1 MIEIR
6 DSYKTGDPFI
16 SLNVDLKMISK
27 ALSEKR
33 KKVLPDLISPQEM
46 AYVKNRKI
54 GESERLIS
62 DILEIGRL
70 KKLEGF
76 QVTMDI

>member
-1 MIEIR
+1 
-6 DSYKTGDPFI
+6 
-16 SLNVDLKMISK
+16 MISK

-33 KKVLPDLISPQEM
+33 KKILPDLISPQEM
-46 AYVKNRKI
+46 AYVKNGKI
-54 GESERLIS
+54 GESGRLIS

>member
-1 MIEIR
+1 
-6 DSYKTGDPFI
+6 
-16 SLNVDLKMISK
+16 MISK

-33 KKVLPDLISPQEM
+33 KKILPDLISPQEM
-46 AYVKNRKI
+46 SYVKNRKF
-54 GESERLIS
+54 GESGRLIS

>member
-1 MIEIR
+1 
-6 DSYKTGDPFI
+6 
-16 SLNVDLKMISK
+16 
-27 ALSEKR
+27 
-33 KKVLPDLISPQEM
+33 M
-46 AYVKNRKI
+46 AYVKNRKV
-54 GESERLIS
+54 GESGRLIS

>member
-1 MIEIR
+1 
-6 DSYKTGDPFI
+6 
-16 SLNVDLKMISK
+16 MISK

>member
-1 MIEIR
+1 
-6 DSYKTGDPFI
+6 
-16 SLNVDLKMISK
+16 MISK

-33 KKVLPDLISPQEM
+33 KKILPDLISRQEM

-54 GESERLIS
+54 GESGRLIS

>member
-1 MIEIR
+1 
-6 DSYKTGDPFI
+6 
-16 SLNVDLKMISK
+16 MISK

-33 KKVLPDLISPQEM
+33 KKILPDLISPQEM
-46 AYVKNRKI
+46 SYVKNRKI
-54 GESERLIS
+54 GESGRLIS

>member
-1 MIEIR
+1 
-6 DSYKTGDPFI
+6 
-16 SLNVDLKMISK
+16 MISK

-33 KKVLPDLISPQEM
+33 KKILPDLISPQEM

-54 GESERLIS
+54 GESGRIIS

>member
-27 ALSEKR
+27 ALSEKH